1 MSKSDNSA
9 KELSK
14 LTEKRLAL
22 ESLIKITASIQ
33 TQQESLLELSV
44 IARPSQEFPAK
55 LVAHIKLLSEKIG
68 DLPVTELIQ
77 RLEAIERVMAKGLG
91 AILKLADLDANA
103 LRSEQIASI
112 SIDDFVGAID
122 NFKRR
127 TQTAVALR
135 YLLIGR
141 GVAIAPFSLA
151 VPQEAI
157 VGHIESLKVK
167 EKNCV
172 KQIRKEIVEIIKDSD
187 KMMEYDGLSE
197 AMKTEISNVGQAM
210 RINLEHLDNGGSVKE
225 IPNIFE
231 TIILESQITESIVIE
246 EPMDESDEETNSE
259 NKIREESLTAKKMSK
274 RIQGKP
280 ESFWTL
286 FTKWLS
292 SPWSVSWRSLK
303 SGQKKNNR

>member
-1 MSKSDNSA
+1 MSQPGNSA
-9 KELSK
+9 KDLSK

-22 ESLIKITASIQ
+22 EGLIKITASIQ

-44 IARPSQEFPAK
+44 IAKPSQEFPAK
-55 LVAHIKLLSEKIG
+55 LVTHIKVLSEKIG

-77 RLEAIERVMAKGLG
+77 RLEAIEKVMAKGLA
-91 AILKLADLDANA
+91 AILKLAEIDANA

-112 SIDDFVGAID
+112 SIDDFVGAIN

-141 GVAIAPFSLA
+141 GVAIAPFSLV

-157 VGHIESLKVK
+157 TGHIESLKVK
-167 EKNCV
+167 EKSCV
-172 KQIRKEIVEIIKDSD
+172 KQIRKEIVEIIKDSQQ
-187 KMMEYDGLSE
+187 MLTYEGLADS
-197 AMKTEISNVGQAM
+197 MKAEIVNVNQAM
-210 RINLEHLDNGGSVKE
+210 RVNLEHLDSGGNIKD
-225 IPNIFE
+225 IPNVFE
-231 TIILESQITESIVIE
+231 TIVLESPLTESITIE
-246 EPMDESDEETNSE
+246 EPSQQEELGSESTECDATEKESVIKNTPQTTQ
-259 NKIREESLTAKKMSK
+259 NKS
-274 RIQGKP
+274 

-286 FTKWLS
+286 FKKWLS

-303 SGQKKNNR
+303 NDEKKNN

>member
-246 EPMDESDEETNSE
+246 EPMDESDEETSSE

>member
-231 TIILESQITESIVIE
+231 TIILESPITESIVIE